1 MKRDLTKFANTEFDL
16 LIIGGG
22 IHGAALLWQAAQMQL
37 SVGLIEM
44 GDFSQATSANSQKII
59 HGGLRYLQQFDIR
72 RIRQSILSRK
82 QLMMWAPH
90 LVHPLKCIMPVY
102 GHGFKGKEAMKLG
115 MYLYDLIGFGR
126 NKIFDQ
132 SKYIPNGKILS
143 VQETNN
149 KIPYLNQDKLKGG
162 VQWYDGF
169 CLNTERLVLAFIK
182 SGCKLGGLATNY
194 VKAVKIIK
202 TGNKIT
208 GIKADDQLNGDTL
221 DIRARKVVNCTGAW
235 ISEIYENTDLHCG
248 LQTRFASGIN
258 IVVKKI
264 FPFNNAVGIS
274 NKKDKGRLYFVV
286 PWRGKSIVGTEYF
299 PFNGNPDD
307 YKSNLDQ
314 CMQLI
319 HGFNE
324 AYPMAKLELK
334 DVTFVHQGLLPVSN
348 KPFLEDEEPNISK
361 KFKIVDHENDG
372 IKGMFSVIGV
382 KYTTAAYVTSKIL
395 RSLYPASFIKRVNLK
410 HQLVGG
416 NIDSFS
422 LYKESLINKWGKI
435 LDKETMAPLVE
446 NYGDEV
452 ETVLNIGR
460 EQDRAKSN
468 QNDKLSFVLR
478 GQTLFAI
485 REEMAMK
492 LSDVILRRTD
502 LGTSHCPKRVLLDE
516 ISFYMA
522 EELEWSEHSR
532 LNEINELNN
541 FYPDYFEYK
550 PIDKTLG

>member
-22 IHGAALLWQAAQMQL
+22 IHGAALLWQATQMQL

-115 MYLYDLIGFGR
+115 MYLYDLIGFDR

-162 VQWYDGF
+162 VQWYDGI

-182 SGCKLGGLATNY
+182 SGCKLGGLAANY

-208 GIKADDQLNGDTL
+208 GINADDQLNGNTL
-221 DIRARKVVNCTGAW
+221 DIRAKQVVNCTGAW
-235 ISEIYENTDLHCG
+235 ISETYRNSNLDYG
-248 LQTRFASGIN
+248 LETRFASGIN

-274 NKKDKGRLYFVV
+274 NKKDNGRLYFVV

-299 PFNGNPDD
+299 PFNGNPDE

-334 DVTFVHQGLLPVSN
+334 DVTFVHQGLLPVSDT
-348 KPFLEDEEPNISK
+348 PFLEDEEPNISK

-382 KYTTAAYVTSKIL
+382 KYTTAAYVTSKVL
-395 RSLYPASFIKRVNLK
+395 RRLYPADFANRINIKHR
-410 HQLVGG
+410 LVGG
-416 NIDSFS
+416 NIDDFS
-422 LYKESLINKWGKI
+422 LYKESLINKWKKI
-435 LDKETMAPLVE
+435 QDKETLFLLVE
-446 NYGDEV
+446 NYGDEI
-452 ETVLNIGR
+452 EKVLTLGCLQNNI
-460 EQDRAKSN
+460 KSN
-468 QNDKLSFVLR
+468 QNDKCHSVLR
-478 GQTLFAI
+478 GQTLFAVQ
-485 REEMAMK
+485 EEMAMK
-492 LSDVILRRTD
+492 LSDVILHRTD
-502 LGTSHCPKRVLLDE
+502 LGTIHRPKKEMLEEVSFCMADE
-516 ISFYMA
+516 
-522 EELEWSEHSR
+522 LGWSEHCR

-541 FYPDYFEYK
+541 LYPDYLNK
-550 PIDKTLG
+550 